1 MPEYNTSAL
10 KLFAQTTRAKL
21 VSLIGTKVR
30 YLLNTDDIASKT
42 YKTQI
47 DSLRK
52 AIENKTEKVV
62 VEEVAYTWFNRIMA
76 LRFMDANGY
85 NSPMVVSYAEGQTRP
100 EILQEALAGNIDS
113 DLGVSG
119 ADMMLEE
126 KGLYRRLLVASCNHL
141 NGSMPFLFERITDY
155 TELLLPDDLLSQQSF
170 VTDIRNGMSDAD
182 CENVE
187 LMGWLYQFYI
197 IDRKKEAEGN
207 KKRSGGLKSDEQAAA
222 TQLFTP
228 HWVVRY
234 MVENSL
240 GRIWMTLHPDSNLVN
255 EMPYYIKPTEDQVD
269 VLPDGI
275 HSAAD
280 IRFIDPC
287 MGSGHILVYAFDLFV
302 KMYEEEGKISRDIPA
317 LIIQNN
323 LFGIDIDSRC
333 YQLACFAITMKARA
347 YYSRYL
353 RNTVQPNVIALR
365 TIDRDVIRSTGNWS
379 ANSLMWQFTDVDT
392 IGSLLKISQGDF
404 EHVQI
409 SEGLFAEQQ
418 RLLKKQAEYLS
429 REYHCVVTNPP
440 YLGKGLGDNLKN
452 YIQREYPNSKADTMA
467 TFMERCIDFSSINGK
482 IGMIN
487 MHSWMFIKS
496 YEKLRFSLLS
506 LQKIDSLL
514 HLGPRAFDEI
524 GGEVVQCAA
533 FVICKKS
540 TDLLNKSEHLLQND
554 FTGIYYKLIQG
565 KRSKEKESIFL
576 GALKNSTSDICFPNV
591 LQRNLKKIPGHV
603 IGYWISETL
612 LNAFENDKLSDIF
625 PVKKGMDTGDNTA
638 FLRLWFEVSYSAL
651 GLYCKDASEFDK
663 KMCKW
668 APYNKGGVARKW
680 FGNNDYVVLWEK
692 NGEALKKS
700 TANLRSKNLY
710 FKDAITWNAL
720 GTSKTTARLSDYGAV
735 FDSAGSS
742 MFPSANDL
750 KYVLAFMN
758 SKCVETILYLLNPTF
773 NFGAGS
779 VGNLPYIEDEAA
791 DINCIVSENVKISK
805 RDWNAHETSFDFEI
819 NELVRKKNEL
829 VQGTLN
835 SNIRISS
842 VIESY
847 KTEWRNNFKKIHSN
861 EELLNK
867 RFIEIYGLGNDL
879 VSDVPLEDVSILQK
893 NEISIE
899 DGRIVWH
906 DDVIIKQFISYLVG
920 CFMGR
925 YSVDRPGLIIAS
937 QNQKL
942 EELNLPVQTLGVD
955 DDGIIPIIQEDDVFT
970 DDMAN
975 RVENALK
982 IIFGS
987 ELFYE
992 NLEYIKKVIGADLR
1006 SYFFKDYYKDHL
1018 QLYSVKGVKRPVYW
1032 MFNSSMGEKNRKGC
1046 FKALVYMHRIDG
1058 DTLSRLHADYVR
1070 PYLNRLE
1077 LQYKELQEQS
1087 LRDDLS
1093 AKQKTQLLN
1102 RISEMQ
1108 SMILEISAYE
1118 KRLIE
1123 MASARMTIDL
1133 DDGVRVNYPKFYP
1146 LVEYI
1151 KGLDEEDEE

>member
-1 MPEYNTSAL
+1 MSEYNTSAL
-10 KLFAQTTRAKL
+10 KLFAQMTRAKL

-85 NSPMVVSYAEGQTRP
+85 NSPMVVSYADGQTRP

-113 DLGVSG
+113 DLGVSS

-170 VTDIRNGMSDAD
+170 ISDIRNGMNDAD

-197 IDRKKEAEGN
+197 VDRKKEAEGN

-255 EMPYYIKPTEDQVD
+255 EMPYYIKPTENQVD
-269 VLPDGI
+269 VLPEGL

-323 LFGIDIDSRC
+323 LFGIDIDPRC

-404 EHVQI
+404 EQI
-409 SEGLFAEQQ
+409 QIGEGLFAEQQ

-440 YLGKGLGDNLKN
+440 YLGKGMGTILIK
-452 YIQREYPNSKADTMA
+452 YMQAYYPNSRYDIMA
-467 TFMERCIDFSSINGK
+467 AFMERCLEFCSFEGK
-482 IGMIN
+482 VSMIN
-487 MHSWMFIKS
+487 MQSWMFLTS
-496 YEKLRFSLLS
+496 YESLRESLLTHYS
-506 LQKIDSLL
+506 IDSLL
-514 HLGPRAFDEI
+514 HLGPHAFDEI
-524 GGEVVQCAA
+524 GGEIVQCATFSIAKHQPMTGNYYRLTDGDCTAAKEKA
-533 FVICKKS
+533 FLKREHAFLGKNQLEYNSIPGSPIAFWASSSLINAFSEGCFVANYAEPRVGMATADNDRFVRFWYEVSLSNSNYNALNRDEAKKS
-540 TDLLNKSEHLLQND
+540 GKKWFPFAKGGPRRLWYGNHYSVVNWQND
-554 FTGIYYKLIQG
+554 GFEIQN
-565 KRSKEKESIFL
+565 F
-576 GALKNSTSDICFPNV
+576 
-591 LQRNLKKIPGHV
+591 
-603 IGYWISETL
+603 
-612 LNAFENDKLSDIF
+612 
-625 PVKKGMDTGDNTA
+625 
-638 FLRLWFEVSYSAL
+638 
-651 GLYCKDASEFDK
+651 KD
-663 KMCKW
+663 
-668 APYNKGGVARKW
+668 
-680 FGNNDYVVLWEK
+680 EK
-692 NGEALKKS
+692 NGRIRS
-700 TANLRSKNLY
+700 HNYNLEYIFQS
-710 FKDAITWNAL
+710 AITW
-720 GTSKTTARLSDYGAV
+720 GTISSGSPSFRLCPNGFLYSNSGYG
-735 FDSAGSS
+735 
-742 MFPSANDL
+742 MFFNNREKLNYIFA
-750 KYVLAFMN
+750 
-758 SKCVETILYLLNPTF
+758 LLNTKVALSIVNVLSP
-773 NFGAGS
+773 GIGLESGYLRKIPIKS
-779 VGNLPYIEDEAA
+779 VVEDAFSNRVE
-791 DINCIVSENVKISK
+791 ENVQISK
-805 RDWNAHETSFDFEI
+805 LDWDAHENSWDF
-819 NELVRKKNEL
+819 KKNEL
-829 VQGTLN
+829 L
-835 SNIRISS
+835 RIFDNYRG
-842 VIESY
+842 VDKE
-847 KTEWRNNFKKIHSN
+847 KKIAIPELVYTFKQEWMERFNHLHRN
-861 EELLNK
+861 EEFLN
-867 RFIEIYGLGNDL
+867 RFFIDLYGLQNEL
-879 VSDVPLEDVSILQK
+879 SSDVFLSDVSILQ
-893 NEISIE
+893 NGEISIE
-899 DGRIVWH
+899 NNNVVWH

-925 YSVDRPGLIIAS
+925 YSIDRPGLIIAS

-942 EELNLPVQTLGVD
+942 EEMNLPVQTLSID
-955 DDGIIPIIQEDDVFT
+955 DDGIIPIIQEDVFA

-992 NLEYIKKVIGADLR
+992 NLEYIKKVIGVDLR

-1018 QLYSVKGVKRPVYW
+1018 QLYSVKGVKRPIYW
-1032 MFNSSMGEKNRKGC
+1032 MFNSSMGEKNRKGY

-1058 DTLSRLHADYVR
+1058 DTLSRLHADYVH

-1102 RISEMQ
+1102 RIGEMQ
-1108 SMILEISAYE
+1108 SMIHEINAYE